1 MANAE
6 GDNDVED
13 GEPNDDNNEARE
25 MNDLWDRWEREAAR
39 GLYVDKNEMYWIN
52 G

>member
-13 GEPNDDNNEARE
+13 GEPQDDNAEARD
-25 MNDLWDRWEREAAR
+25 MNDLWDRYAR
-39 GLYVDKNEMYWIN
+39 QAHRGVL
-52 G
+52 

>member
-13 GEPNDDNNEARE
+13 GEPQDDNAEARD
-25 MNDLWDRWEREAAR
+25 MNDL
-39 GLYVDKNEMYWIN
+39 
-52 G
+52 

>member
-13 GEPNDDNNEARE
+13 GEPQDDNNEARE
-25 MNDLWDRWEREAAR
+25 MNDL
-39 GLYVDKNEMYWIN
+39 
-52 G
+52 

>member
-25 MNDLWDRWEREAAR
+25 MNDL
-39 GLYVDKNEMYWIN
+39 
-52 G
+52 